1 MIPQGQQA
9 EPDRADRHTVDPF
22 ATLPHEPGEK
32 GDAQGRATVHPSALT
47 RAGGHTG
54 RGAARGRRR
63 AGGGRSNPEAGTGR
77 T

>member
-22 ATLPHEPGEK
+22 AALPHEPGEK

-47 RAGGHTG
+47 RTGGHTG
-54 RGAARGRRR
+54 RGV
-63 AGGGRSNPEAGTGR
+63 SPHIGR
-77 T
+77 THYMRHLHAPAPT